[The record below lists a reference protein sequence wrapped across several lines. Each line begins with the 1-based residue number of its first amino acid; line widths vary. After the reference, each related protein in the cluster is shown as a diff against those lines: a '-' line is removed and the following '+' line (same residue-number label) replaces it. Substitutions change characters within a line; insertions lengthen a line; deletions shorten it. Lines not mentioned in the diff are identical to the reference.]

1 MKLKCVQQ
9 VKYLGVIL
17 DSKMSWRPHCQD
29 RVRKAT
35 IALMQ
40 CRRAIGKS
48 WGLKP
53 RQALWIF
60 TAIIRPILA
69 YAAVIWINA
78 TNSRTLV
85 AMLQKV
91 QRLACITITSA
102 FPSTPT
108 AALETLLQIPPIDVF
123 LKGEAY
129 MATYRLER
137 GDMWTTR
144 RYVGGRGRK
153 FKSHVDMNNEGKI
166 KIPILNMPKD
176 SCTPFLQFGRKFSV
190 KIGKRNEIQTE
201 IDELDD
207 GIIQC
212 YTDGSHIDRKTGA
225 GIFFK
230 PNQILE
236 VENQTIS
243 LGRLATVYQAE
254 VIAISNAADIMN
266 KAGITNQTIVIL
278 SDSQAALKAL
288 AKPLVKQMLV
298 GNCINNLNILS
309 QNNLVKLMWVPGH
322 SDIDGNEEADILAK
336 TGAHSLCEIPEPA
349 VPVSYRRCR
358 LEVRYWIVKEHCKVW
373 NQSDT
378 CLHTKGIL
386 RNADKIPAKS
396 LLKLCQVLQVLT
408 GHGNL
413 AKHRNKMGKA

>member
-1 MKLKCVQQ
+1 
-9 VKYLGVIL
+9 
-17 DSKMSWRPHCQD
+17 
-29 RVRKAT
+29 
-35 IALMQ
+35 
-40 CRRAIGKS
+40 
-48 WGLKP
+48 
-53 RQALWIF
+53 
-60 TAIIRPILA
+60 
-69 YAAVIWINA
+69 
-78 TNSRTLV
+78 
-85 AMLQKV
+85 
-91 QRLACITITSA
+91 
-102 FPSTPT
+102 
-108 AALETLLQIPPIDVF
+108 
-123 LKGEAY
+123 
-129 MATYRLER
+129 
-137 GDMWTTR
+137 
-144 RYVGGRGRK
+144 GRGRK

-190 KIGKRNEIQTE
+190 KIGQRNEIQTE

-386 RNADKIPAKS
+386 RNADKIPAK
-396 LLKLCQVLQVLT
+396 
-408 GHGNL
+408 
-413 AKHRNKMGKA
+413 AY